1 MTVGRN
7 ARPLGVSLLQDY
19 YSGGK
24 LSLSEVFGVLYYNS
38 GVFALIAVVWGCLE
52 KVRKTLLN
60 LEIMLFKVHVKQ
72 Q

>member
-1 MTVGRN
+1 M
-7 ARPLGVSLLQDY
+7 SLLQDY